1 MYLLFV
7 EGEKANEDDFASPSR
22 ITRSSPQA
30 VLGSPSRVTR
40 SSPPTTVAGPSNKA
54 EGKQKDISTTLR
66 TRSSP
71 HPLYLA
77 IATLKAN
84 QQACVASLGFGN
96 LLEFKV
102 DGIPSKIGFYVIKN
116 FDGEKME
123 IKLANGS
130 LAVNLEVISD
140 MLGLKNEGENIMMA
154 EVTGNEGMYRE
165 WKKQYPMDEGKITP
179 SVVKGMIRRSNAVD
193 WNFKLNFIVLFANI
207 MGCCKKTG
215 SCDLQI
221 LKHISHDTR
230 FDNINWCQFVLNS
243 LPKCKEGWK
252 PKVKNNYFCGP
263 VTLLTVNLFNKLIFY
278 TCAVV

>member
-7 EGEKANEDDFASPSR
+7 EGEKANEDNFASPSR

-30 VLGSPSRVTR
+30 ILGSPSRVTR
-40 SSPPTTVAGPSNKA
+40 SSPPATVAGPSNKA
-54 EGKQKDISTTLR
+54 QKKTDISTTLI